1 MFFKL
6 ILLAL
11 SAVVLLLIL
20 LSFEEDKP
28 AQYWVFILVFTMV
41 PGLTA
46 LLSVNDLLSLFVVIE
61 FISLI
66 AYILPILG
74 NPNKQSGILA
84 SVKYYVLGA
93 IASAIMLTGVIILA
107 TENGSFNFDEIQL
120 NWMLGN
126 FSTVQFAGIMLILC
140 AFAIKVAVFP
150 AYT

>member
-6 ILLAL
+6 ILLVL

-20 LSFEEDKP
+20 LSFEGDKP
-28 AQYWVFILVFTMV
+28 AQYWIFILVFTMV
-41 PGLTA
+41 SGLTA

-74 NPNKQSGILA
+74 NPNKQGGILA

-93 IASAIMLTGVIILA
+93 IASAIMLTGVIILS